1 MKPRPDDQAP
11 SEFGAAVE
19 LARTGRI
26 RDACRRIEQTLA
38 AGSRSALATPAALAF
53 AEVGRHAERAGDLQ
67 SAERAL
73 ARATELRP
81 RFADLQHRHACV
93 LLGHG
98 RRLDA
103 RRALERALQINP
115 RYVAARVE
123 LALLDARDGMVGEA
137 VLALKSLAEDAPI
150 QDRGAFLQG
159 VKRLEFADWEGA
171 DAFLR
176 RGFQMPDP
184 ELQERIAR
192 YHEHMRAGD
201 CERALASIE
210 EVVAHHDAY
219 PDLHYLM
226 GSAELRMGL
235 ADDALASLGRAL
247 ELHPEFH
254 DARVRFA
261 QALEAVSRIPE
272 AVEQAQWVLDV
283 EPGHAGARAL
293 VEAHSRRQPRA
304 A

>member
-1 MKPRPDDQAP
+1 MKPRPTTPGP
-11 SEFGAAVE
+11 SEFDAAVD
-19 LARTGRI
+19 LARAGRL
-26 RDACRRIEQTLA
+26 RDAGKRIEQVLA
-38 AGSRSALATPAALAF
+38 AGSRSVLATPAALAF
-53 AEVGRHAERAGDLQ
+53 AELARQAERTGDLHA
-67 SAERAL
+67 AERAL

-81 RFADLQHRHACV
+81 KFADLQHRHACA
-93 LLGHG
+93 LLGQG
-98 RRLDA
+98 RRMDA

-115 RYVAARVE
+115 RYVAAKVE
-123 LALLDARDGMVGEA
+123 LALLDARDGLVGEA
-137 VLALKSLAEDAPI
+137 VSALKSLAEDAPI

-159 VKRLEFADWEGA
+159 VKRLEHADWEGA

-201 CERALASIE
+201 CERALAAIE
-210 EVVAHHDAY
+210 EVVQQHDAY

-226 GSAELRMGL
+226 GTAELRMGL

-261 QALEAVSRIPE
+261 QALEAVARIPE
-272 AVEQAQWVLDV
+272 AVEQAQWVLEA

-293 VEAHSRRQPRA
+293 VDAHTRRQPRA

>member
-1 MKPRPDDQAP
+1 MTPRAATPGP
-11 SEFGAAVE
+11 SEFDAAVD
-19 LARTGRI
+19 LARGGRI
-26 RDACRRIEQTLA
+26 RDASRQIEQALA
-38 AGSRSALATPAALAF
+38 TGSRSTLATPAALAF
-53 AEVGRHAERAGDLQ
+53 AEVARHAERAGDLQ
-67 SAERAL
+67 AAERAL
-73 ARATELRP
+73 ARAAELRP

-93 LLGHG
+93 LLGQG

-137 VLALKSLAEDAPI
+137 VQALRALADDAPI

-159 VKRLEFADWEGA
+159 VKRLEYADWDGA

-192 YHEHMRAGD
+192 YHEHMREGD
-201 CERALASIE
+201 CERALQAIE
-210 EVVAHHDAY
+210 EVAQRHDAY

-226 GSAELRMGL
+226 GTAELRMGL

-261 QALEAVSRIPE
+261 QALEAVSRIEE
-272 AVEQAQWVLDV
+272 AVEQAQWVLDAQ
-283 EPGHAGARAL
+283 PGHAGARAL
-293 VEAHSRRQPRA
+293 VDANTRRQRRA